1 MSDEAAK
8 NGTEVKA
15 APSDGNIIPLR
26 EPVKFGEETITQLE
40 YRKPTGRDIV
50 ECGHPLKFDFAA
62 DPPQITLDERKM
74 AAMMSALYR
83 QPPSV
88 ISRLAPN
95 DWTTAAWALAGFFTP
110 DLTKV

>member
-1 MSDEAAK
+1 MTEAAK
-8 NGTEVKA
+8 DGA
-15 APSDGNIIPLR
+15 QQQDAPKPNNIIPLS
-26 EPVKFGEETITQLE
+26 EPVKFGEETIKQLE

-50 ECGHPLKFDFAA
+50 ECGHPLKFDFAS

-74 AAMMSALYR
+74 AAMMSVLYR

-88 ISRLAPN
+88 ISQLSPN

-110 DLTKV
+110 DLMKL

>member
-1 MSDEAAK
+1 MTEAAK
-8 NGTEVKA
+8 NGAEQA
-15 APSDGNIIPLR
+15 APEISNIVILS
-26 EPVKFGEETITQLE
+26 EPVKFGEDLIKQLE

-50 ECGHPLKFDFAA
+50 ECGHPLRFDFAQ

-88 ISRLAPN
+88 IAQLSPN
-95 DWTTAAWALAGFFTP
+95 DWTTAAWKLAGFFTP
-110 DLTKV
+110 DLMKL

>member
-1 MSDEAAK
+1 MADQEAAK
-8 NGTEVKA
+8 SGAESA
-15 APSDGNIIPLR
+15 ASTDAVIALR

-40 YRKPTGRDIV
+40 YRKPTGKDII

-62 DPPQITLDERKM
+62 DPVQITLDERKM

-88 ISRLAPN
+88 IGRLSPN

>member
-1 MSDEAAK
+1 MNEAAK
-8 NGTEVKA
+8 NGAQQA
-15 APSDGNIIPLR
+15 APEPSNLVALN
-26 EPVKFGEETITQLE
+26 EPVKFGEETIKQLE
-40 YRKPTGRDIV
+40 FRKPTGKDIV
-50 ECGHPLKFDFAA
+50 ECGHPLKFDFAQ

-88 ISRLAPN
+88 IASLSPN

-110 DLTKV
+110 DLRKL